1 MKRRLRF
8 IVCFALLLCCA
19 PLQAQWS
26 GSINFAGGLGGMEG
40 SVVNDYAPMY
50 HGLLDGALR
59 LNYQS
64 KNFKWNTIINGKWEP
79 NTTDNARLKYK
90 NEKISIVY
98 KSATTKPLSTG
109 LRSDFTWTPS
119 LERKVSLWIMYQF
132 TDDQAQN
139 HTLNFDGD
147 IEELD
152 KFSYYYEFPVL
163 NRHKTGAGLQ
173 TYRSFNAGRNI
184 LQSSVV
190 LKTDFSD
197 KINTWAVFKAGEGVD
212 GGTIVDIDSV
222 QGHVWKYRI
231 TPKSTDVDF
240 DGDIHL
246 KNTIIDGDVQLK
258 LTPGARLSTRQSFDY
273 NSGAT
278 LVELPNG
285 ETYWVDSTS
294 LRESFDFLSLIVE
307 PFMAVDFTW
316 KSLEVHADYAC
327 QVYGRRLND
336 DTHLQPLKIRGVYP
350 VGKANLR
357 WNITSKHSLNLTNQM
372 SVAHPDY
379 IKVCWY
385 DRTAGY
391 LDKLYRGNENLL
403 SPQTWRYGLEYQFK
417 NNRFSSLSTVSYT
430 FVDNEIDQTWKNE
443 EIGGRQYKVFKWLNA
458 ADTRTFGVSEKMGWD
473 GEIITA
479 NASISF
485 NKSHRIAKKDGAI
498 KDSYFWLLTGD
509 IAARLGKGWSLG
521 ADVRY
526 QSKVATLFTTLKEYC
541 ELNVHVKKSFERLTL
556 FLECRGLLD
565 QKFETNF
572 ESEDLKEFWVEEVRG
587 NRRIFVLGASWKF

>member
-1 MKRRLRF
+1 MKKRLHF
-8 IVCFALLLCCA
+8 FVCFALLLCCA

-26 GSINFAGGLGGMEG
+26 GSVNFAGGLGGMEG
-40 SVVNDYAPMY
+40 SVVNDYEPMY
-50 HGLLDGALR
+50 HGLIDGALR
-59 LNYQS
+59 LNYQTE
-64 KNFKWNTIINGKWEP
+64 KFKWNTVINGKWEP

-90 NEKISIVY
+90 NEKLSIVY
-98 KSATTKPLSTG
+98 KAATTKPLTTG
-109 LRSDFTWTPS
+109 LKSDFTWTPS
-119 LERKVSLWIMYQF
+119 SERKVSLWIMYQY
-132 TDDQAQN
+132 TNDWAHN
-139 HTLNFDGD
+139 HNLNFDGD
-147 IEELD
+147 IEELN

-184 LQSSVV
+184 LQSSVA
-190 LKTDFSD
+190 LKTDYSD
-197 KINTWAVFKAGEGVD
+197 KVNTWAVFKAGDGVA

-231 TPKSTDVDF
+231 TPKSTDIDF

-246 KNTIIDGDVQLK
+246 KNTLIDGDVLLK

-285 ETYWVDSTS
+285 DSYWVDSTS
-294 LRESFDFLSLIVE
+294 LRENFNFLSLVGD
-307 PFMAVDFTW
+307 PFLAIDFQW
-316 KSLEVHADYAC
+316 ESLEVHADYAC
-327 QVYGRRLND
+327 EVYGRRLND

-350 VGKANLR
+350 VGKSNLK
-357 WNITSKHSLNLTNQM
+357 WNITPKHSLNLTNQM

-403 SPQTWRYGLEYQFK
+403 SPQTWRYALEYQFK
-417 NNRFSSLSTVSYT
+417 NNRFSSLSAVSYT
-430 FVDNEIDQTWKNE
+430 LVENEIDQTWKNE

-458 ADTRTFGVSEKMGWD
+458 ADSRTIGVSEKLGWH

-509 IAARLGKGWSLG
+509 IAAKLGKGWSIG
-521 ADVRY
+521 ADTRY
-526 QSKVATLFTTLKEYC
+526 QSKVATLFTTFKEYC
-541 ELNVHVKKSFERLTL
+541 ELNIHVKKKFDQLTL

-565 QKFETNF
+565 QKMETNF
-572 ESEDLKEFWVEEVRG
+572 ESEDLKEFWIEETRG
-587 NRRIFVLGASWKF
+587 NRRIFVMGASWKF